1 MQRDKT
7 QSTSIDSDGNL
18 INNNSAEITQT
29 DIEKDCLKGPVHK
42 VMVRHYNSFMKD
54 GKIYISNPFKDY
66 IADNNTMKVYDEKGT
81 KLYEDSTGSKH
92 KYRRFFDETGLE
104 IADDAF
110 DNEHNLVSRSTREY
124 NDKGLLYEIINY
136 DAFSI
141 MQTRQTRLYNEN
153 GNLII
158 YTEFDKDNQITGITK
173 FTFDTGNNWK
183 ECNEQRRT
191 NAAGETIYWSKQ
203 KLNNKGNCIE
213 RTELEPDG
221 TIKKVTNNEEFFD
234 SDGEYLSKKYANQY
248 EKEIYTSN
256 KQEDHHGNWIHD
268 TLFYKGIAVKI
279 IIRDILYFNEPYPKD
294 IFNNDVIFDVLTK
307 IIKDTDENKM
317 EDTDEDIEEEIF
329 NTDLDK
335 EDAKWLTDR
344 TPTVDQFSISSYYTI
359 KNQEFPSQ
367 LYYSLGNID
376 ALQLLK
382 ELTTSMNAQN
392 IQDTKGRYSSWY
404 AFTNKYTLVFP
415 SHPGYMVHASNIHT
429 RSSEEYHIPAFME
442 EDYERNSDVVYL
454 SAISLLHPNDTTD
467 NRDAEF
473 EAEIKSYIKKCTLE
487 VIPEK
492 PEIYMVEEEQKNF
505 SLKAHPIK
513 DDFEISDLD
522 ISYGTGFSKFH
533 QELMN
538 RFRREN
544 KGLVLFHGL
553 PGTGKT
559 FYIRHLLREMAL
571 SNKRVIYMPP
581 NMVDHLVEPAFM
593 TFLTQTVNGYS
604 AEGFFCVLLIEDAEP
619 LLITRETENRI
630 QGITNLLNMTDG
642 ILNDMLKLQIICT
655 FNVELKQL
663 DPALLRPGR
672 LIARK
677 EFKALPELD
686 ANILAKRLGINFRFR
701 KPATL
706 SEIYA
711 KLKDKN
717 TIIHEDY

>member
-1 MQRDKT
+1 MQTDKNHK
-7 QSTSIDSDGNL
+7 TSVDSDGN
-18 INNNSAEITQT
+18 IIQHNTTEVYFT
-29 DIEKDCLKGPVHK
+29 DVEKDLLKGPVHK
-42 VMVRHYNSFMKD
+42 VMVCHYHSFMKD
-54 GKIYISNPFKDY
+54 GKVYISNPFRDY
-66 IADNNTMKVYDEKGT
+66 IEDNNTMKEYDEKGT
-81 KLYEDSTGSKH
+81 KLLEDTTSSKH
-92 KYRRFFDETGLE
+92 KYRRFFDAAGVE
-104 IADDAF
+104 IADEAF
-110 DNEHNLVSRSTREY
+110 DNDHNLVSRSVRTY
-124 NDKGLLYEIINY
+124 NDQGLLFEIINY
-136 DAFSI
+136 DAFSVL
-141 MQTRQTRLYNEN
+141 QTRQIRLYNEK
-153 GNLII
+153 GNLIT
-158 YTEFDKDNQITGITK
+158 YTEFDKDNQITGNTN
-173 FTFDTGNNWK
+173 FTFDTGHNWK
-183 ECNEQRRT
+183 ESIEQRRT
-191 NAAGETIYWSKQ
+191 NAAGETTYWSKQ
-203 KLNNKGNCIE
+203 QLNSKGHCVE

-221 TIKKVTNNEEFFD
+221 SIKKVTNNDDLFD
-234 SDGEYLSKKYANQY
+234 TDGEYLSRKYANQY
-248 EKEIYTSN
+248 EKEIYTST
-256 KQEDHHGNWIHD
+256 KQEDHHGNWIKD
-268 TLFYKGIAVKI
+268 TLFYQGIAVKI
-279 IIRDILYFNEPYPKD
+279 IIRDILYYHEPYPKD
-294 IFNNDVIFDVLTK
+294 IFDKEVIFDVLIK
-307 IIKDTDENKM
+307 IINDPDEHKV

-329 NTDLDK
+329 NADLEK
-335 EDAKWLTDR
+335 EDVKWLTDR
-344 TPTVDQFSISSYYTI
+344 SPSVDQFSISSYYTI
-359 KNQEFPSQ
+359 KNHEFPSQ
-367 LYYSLGNID
+367 LLYSLANID

-382 ELTTSMNAQN
+382 ELKISMNAQN
-392 IQDTKGRYSSWY
+392 IQDTKGRYDSWY
-404 AFTNKYTLVFP
+404 AFTNKYILAFP
-415 SHPGYMVHASNIHT
+415 GNPGYLVTASGIHT
-429 RSSEEYHIPAFME
+429 KNSDEYHVPAFIAD
-442 EDYERNSDVVYL
+442 DYDRNSDVVYL
-454 SAISLLHPNDTTD
+454 STISLLHPNDSTG
-467 NRDAEF
+467 NRNVEF
-473 EAEIKSYIKKCTLE
+473 EAEIRSYIKKCTLE

-492 PEIYMVEEEQKNF
+492 PEIYMVEEEQQNF

-522 ISYGTGFSKFH
+522 LSYGTGFSKFH

-581 NMVDHLVEPAFM
+581 NIVDHLVEPAFM

-604 AEGFFCVLLIEDAEP
+604 AQGYFCVLLIEDAEP
-619 LLITRETENRI
+619 LLITRETGNRI

-686 ANILAKRLGINFRFR
+686 ANILARRLGINFRFR
-701 KPATL
+701 KPTTL